1 MSFHSVIFF
10 VVIWFVQKN
19 LGAASATMDD
29 RSAVV
34 ATLTRFV
41 CGSVSLVS
49 NIYNYLAPFRC
60 TALFIDCRC
69 FFFFAI

>member
-1 MSFHSVIFF
+1 
-10 VVIWFVQKN
+10 
-19 LGAASATMDD
+19 MDD

-69 FFFFAI
+69 FLQFEIFVNRQI